1 MARLFITPREID
13 LISDL
18 SKEII
23 KDVVGQKIY
32 YFPINAIKTAV
43 HDVYEEAARKV
54 FDSPIEI
61 EALVE
66 YIPEDAT
73 TNYFGNEEVSRIH
86 VFIQKRDL
94 IDKKIKLFEGDFFS
108 YGTQFF
114 EVLTI
119 QTTKVVYGQIEH
131 PVGVKIVG
139 REAREG
145 QFRSKLFGPT
155 NEIYTDPDAV
165 QKTFAQQRG
174 FSKNQLGETNDMRT
188 LQQNGVLTM
197 PISGPAEVAPAGSPG
212 IKDSSA
218 FYDES

>member
-13 LISDL
+13 LISDI

-23 KDVVGQKIY
+23 KDVVGQKVY
-32 YFPINAIKTAV
+32 YFPINTFKTAV
-43 HDVYEEAARKV
+43 HDVYEESARKV
-54 FDSPIEI
+54 FDNPIELG
-61 EALVE
+61 ALVE
-66 YIPEDAT
+66 YIPEEAR
-73 TNYFGNEEVSRIH
+73 TNYFGNEEVSKVH
-86 VFIQKRDL
+86 VFVQQRDL
-94 IDKKIKLFEGDFFS
+94 IDKKIQLFEGDFFS

-114 EVLTI
+114 EVLTL

-131 PVGVKIVG
+131 AVGVKIVG

-155 NEIYTDPDAV
+155 SEIYSDPDAV

-174 FSKNQLGETNDMRT
+174 FSENQLGPTNDIRA
-188 LQQNGVLTM
+188 LQQQGVLTM
-197 PISGPAEVAPAGSPG
+197 PITGPAEVAPAGSPQA
-212 IKDSSA
+212 KDSSA